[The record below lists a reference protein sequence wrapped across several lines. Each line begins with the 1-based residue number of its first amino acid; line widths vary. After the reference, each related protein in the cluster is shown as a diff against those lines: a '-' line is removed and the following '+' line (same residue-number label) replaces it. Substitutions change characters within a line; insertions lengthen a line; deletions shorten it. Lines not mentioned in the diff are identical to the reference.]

1 MYERGLLLFHRDL
14 RVQDNVG
21 LMAAAKECKTL
32 YTAFIFTPE
41 QVSNNNHY
49 KSTNAVQFMI
59 ECLADLAKEL
69 HEKHGGELITLYG
82 KNIPMLVQL
91 IQGLGI
97 ECVYFNEDYTPYAKK
112 RDQSIQDLCK
122 KAGIECKISADYC
135 LHAPGSI
142 MTKGAGSK
150 KPFHK
155 FTPFYEA
162 ALELSVDPPKRSIK
176 LDALSKIGGKRLS
189 HKITLN
195 EAKHVFVGNA
205 ENEHLAVHG
214 GRSEGLKQLSKA
226 LRDQAHYAKTRD
238 MMAHETSM
246 LSAHLKFGTVS
257 VREVYHTFLRKY
269 GKHHELLRQLI
280 WRDFFVHLLFFY
292 PENLEH
298 MYYKQYENIRWQT
311 STSDLEAWKSGHT
324 GFPLVDAAMRQLNE
338 TGYMHNRGR
347 MMVATFLV
355 KTLLLDW
362 REGERYFAQKLTDY
376 DVASN
381 LGNWQSI
388 VGGGAYAGAWFRD
401 MNPWIQSKKFD
412 PDTTYI
418 KKWIPEL
425 ADVPAKDIH
434 RWNVVFDKK
443 NDEGN
448 HSKQYPRPIV
458 DYTEQKKKFFALY
471 HKYL

>member
-1 MYERGLLLFHRDL
+1 MYEKGLFLFHRDL
-14 RVQDNVG
+14 RVQDNTG
-21 LMAAAKECKTL
+21 LMAAIKECKTL
-32 YTAFIFTPE
+32 YTTFIFTPE
-41 QVSNNNHY
+41 QVSKNNQY

-59 ECLADLAKEL
+59 ECLADLEKEI
-69 HEKHGGELITLYG
+69 HSHGGELMTMYG
-82 KNIPMLVQL
+82 KTITMLVHL
-91 IQGLGI
+91 IQSLGI
-97 ECVYFNEDYTPYAKK
+97 QCMFFNEDYTPYAKK
-112 RDQSIQDLCK
+112 RDQDIKDLCAK
-122 KAGIECKISADYC
+122 TGIDCKMIADYC

-142 MTKGAGSK
+142 LNGQK

-162 ALELSVDPPKRSIK
+162 ALKLSVDPPKRSIK
-176 LDALSKIGGKRLS
+176 LDALSKMTGKRLS
-189 HKITLN
+189 HKITL
-195 EAKHVFVGNA
+195 EDAKHLFVGNL
-205 ENEHLAVHG
+205 ENTRLVVHG
-214 GRSEGLKQLSKA
+214 GRVEALKQLAKS
-226 LRDQAHYAKTRD
+226 LRDQDDYAKTRD

-280 WRDFFVHLLFFY
+280 WRDFFMHLLFFY

-298 MYYKQYENIRWQT
+298 MYSKQYDHIQWKISAN
-311 STSDLEAWKSGHT
+311 DLKAWKSGHT

-412 PDTTYI
+412 PDAIYI
-418 KKWIPEL
+418 KTWLPEL
-425 ADVPAKDIH
+425 AEVPAKDIH
-434 RWNVVFDKK
+434 RWNVVY
-443 NDEGN
+443 DEKYKG
-448 HSKQYPRPIV
+448 KTAYPMCIV
-458 DYTEQKKKFFALY
+458 DYTEQKKKFFELY
-471 HKYL
+471 RKYL